1 MFRLILW
8 GSLMSLGITVGR
20 LARWLQEG
28 DQECAELAREDLH
41 QIDIVLRVNHVRPHV
56 EPEWLPKL
64 RRRSRL
70 DHMPYSW
77 YARLHRAIAF
87 SRQAPGE
94 FAEAREDEEA
104 LAHPH
109 VRAELALRRSH
120 LICQGVEG
128 YYVPLDFPDP
138 LFDRR
143 QRLVGNILG
152 SSQAAAREL
161 AAVAPLLGIRL
172 TRGKLSKAVA
182 EAINEEEDG
191 RYYEERQAWLILFES
206 FRLSIEHRASV
217 CFH

>member
-1 MFRLILW
+1 M
-8 GSLMSLGITVGR
+8 GLGITVGR
-20 LARWLQEG
+20 LASWLRRG
-28 DQECAELAREDLH
+28 DEEVAGLVRRELREVNR
-41 QIDIVLRVNHVRPHV
+41 VLAAHRLPAHA
-56 EPEWLPKL
+56 EPESLPEL
-64 RRRSRL
+64 RRRGRR

-77 YARLHRAIAF
+77 YARLLRAVAL
-87 SRQAPGE
+87 SRQAPEE
-94 FAEAREDEEA
+94 FAAAGEGRDA

-128 YYVPLDFPDP
+128 YFVPTDFPEP
-138 LFDRR
+138 LFDARK
-143 QRLVGNILG
+143 RLPGGVLG

-172 TRGKLSKAVA
+172 TRGGLSDALVEEIDK
-182 EAINEEEDG
+182 EEDG
-191 RYYEERQAWLILFES
+191 PYYEERQAWLILFES